1 MKKLCVLVAFGIVA
15 SSFLCLNTAL
25 AGQIT
30 DRQINQQKKIHQG
43 VVSGELTP
51 GEAAVLEREQRR
63 IRRYKQEIWSDGE
76 LSPGEKARMHY
87 QQDKANA
94 HIYKKKHND
103 IAR

>member
-1 MKKLCVLVAFGIVA
+1 MEKLALIVALGIVT

-43 VVSGELTP
+43 VVSGSLTP
-51 GEAAVLEREQRR
+51 GEATVLEREQRR
-63 IRRYKQEIWSDGE
+63 IRRYKQEIWSDGV
-76 LSPGEKARMHY
+76 LTPGEKARMHY

-94 HIYKKKHND
+94 HIYRKKHND
-103 IAR
+103 IQQ

>member
-1 MKKLCVLVAFGIVA
+1 MKKLCVMVALGIVT

-43 VVSGELTP
+43 VVSGELTAR
-51 GEAAVLEREQRR
+51 EAAVLEREQRHLQ
-63 IRRYKQEIWSDGE
+63 RYKQEIWSDGE
-76 LSPGEKARMHY
+76 LSPGEKARMHN
-87 QQDKANA
+87 QQDKAST

>member
-1 MKKLCVLVAFGIVA
+1 MQKFGIIVA
-15 SSFLCLNTAL
+15 LGIVTLFFLCLHTAL

-63 IRRYKQEIWSDGE
+63 IWRYKQEIWSDGE

-103 IAR
+103 ITR